1 MDGERLLESDCS
13 MVTIVVCECVSAKR
27 KPEKCS
33 GNAQGVWREG
43 GWGEAELLH
52 TILPVSQHDC
62 LRSSMAKDKKG
73 LIRVQWISALKAGGD
88 CRVASDSTM
97 TPDKCTWAAQRCGTH
112 SVMIPTAPNLS
123 TPIWAHSAMF
133 AQFDITS
140 GLLLTQHHPRS
151 TWYHLRSPD
160 LTWRPL
166 IPHPSLEIT
175 LTSLEITL
183 KSLEFPEPHL
193 TSRWGKLTSP
203 EVLYMVH
210 EDTTCS

>member
-1 MDGERLLESDCS
+1 MASREFPWTERLLPPVVESTPAALRPSPLDEGVATPSSVAEEMDGERLLESDCS

-97 TPDKCTWAAQRCGTH
+97 TPDKCT
-112 SVMIPTAPNLS
+112 
-123 TPIWAHSAMF
+123 
-133 AQFDITS
+133 
-140 GLLLTQHHPRS
+140 
-151 TWYHLRSPD
+151 
-160 LTWRPL
+160 
-166 IPHPSLEIT
+166 
-175 LTSLEITL
+175 
-183 KSLEFPEPHL
+183 
-193 TSRWGKLTSP
+193 
-203 EVLYMVH
+203 
-210 EDTTCS
+210 